1 MPHCFVRMEHLMPAT
16 RSLSLPGCIAPAGKC
31 SRSPHRP
38 NPLGLQRARVLE
50 MSPDL
55 VRIGPIEA
63 IDGTPVI
70 DTKPVVGSK
79 GLLICQ
85 RDCSRP
91 KVDSIFVQPL
101 SISGIVERPT

>member
-1 MPHCFVRMEHLMPAT
+1 
-16 RSLSLPGCIAPAGKC
+16 
-31 SRSPHRP
+31 
-38 NPLGLQRARVLE
+38 

-101 SISGIVERPT
+101 SISGIVERPTGEETIPPNQQNEAKQCDSWL